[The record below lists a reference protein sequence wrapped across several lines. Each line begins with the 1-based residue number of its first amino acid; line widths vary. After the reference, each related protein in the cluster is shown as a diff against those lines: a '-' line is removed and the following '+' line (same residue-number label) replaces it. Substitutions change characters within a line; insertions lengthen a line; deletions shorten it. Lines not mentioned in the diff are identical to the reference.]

1 MSRDVE
7 GLVRSSR
14 FLVVDDNPAWI
25 RLVREVLFGWSAVS
39 VFGGASVAQA
49 QVLLEQNNVDMII
62 SDLLMPHEDGFALAR
77 WVRRHASPRLQRTP
91 FAIMTAETSRVNITR
106 AACCGADMVI
116 EKPLKP
122 AILWPRMVSLLATA
136 ARSNEPR
143 ALPPCQKVL
152 SVPCPLIPVRRKR
165 AEIEA
170 EAKALIRGVSQP
182 LRPAEPAVTGLGGP
196 NPLSSPA
203 S

>member
-7 GLVRSSR
+7 GLIRSSR

-25 RLVREVLFGWSAVS
+25 RLVREVLFAWGAVS

-49 QVLLEQNNVDMII
+49 QALLDQNNIDMII
-62 SDLLMPHEDGFALAR
+62 SDLLMPDEDGLALVR
-77 WVRRHASPRLQRTP
+77 WVRQHASPRLQRTP

-122 AILWPRMVSLLATA
+122 AILWTRMVALLAA
-136 ARSNEPR
+136 SARSNDPR

-152 SVPCPLIPVRRKR
+152 SAPCPLIPVRRKR
-165 AEIEA
+165 PAIEA
-170 EAKALIRGVSQP
+170 EAKALIS
-182 LRPAEPAVTGLGGP
+182 GL
-196 NPLSSPA
+196 S
-203 S
+203 